1 MKKVLLLLTLLV
13 LALALVAC
21 GGEKNPPVT
30 EPPATEATQAP
41 VVTTAAPVTTA
52 SASTT
57 YTVKF
62 VDAEMFKD
70 ENGEQIVLSELTV
83 RRGKFA
89 RAPRDPAHDGYIFVG
104 WDVEDFSSV
113 TSDMVIT
120 AQYRALDTYT
130 LEFYDDA
137 GTLLSSVKV
146 KEGEAAVEPATP
158 LKEGFLFTGWDKP
171 VGRVD
176 RAWADFEPYK
186 DLADEELAEANM
198 VFKTTAIYEA
208 ADGTIPF
215 VKDITFELK
224 EEKKDGKTVYV
235 PADFDKFSEGYAF
248 TEISPGY
255 AMAGVAADAK
265 FNQVKATTHYAWD
278 GEYVYGYVVIEDP
291 TLLSRGTDYVLG
303 QKDPWE
309 NDVLEYWFTLGAAP
323 TNAFHQRF
331 TVDFY
336 GLRHTA
342 YDGMGD
348 SGSFNSMSKYFDQ
361 MEYKAKVVEKDKTSY
376 IFFKLVAKD
385 ETGAALQ
392 AGSVHYTAYQLD
404 DIRDLNDLTNMYCS
418 TSNHTNY
425 EEGWARYTLGAE
437 K

>member
-30 EPPATEATQAP
+30 EPPATQAP
-41 VVTTAAPVTTA
+41 SVTTAPPAVTTA
-52 SASTT
+52 SAAAT
-57 YTVKF
+57 YSVKF
-62 VDAEMFKD
+62 MDAEMFKD

-89 RAPRDPAHDGYIFVG
+89 RAPRDPAHDGYIFTG
-104 WDVEDFSSV
+104 WDVDDFSSI

-137 GTLLSSVKV
+137 GKLLSTVEV
-146 KEGEAAVEPATP
+146 KEGEAAVEPATV
-158 LKEGFLFTGWDKP
+158 LKPGYIFTGWDKP

-176 RAWADFEPYK
+176 RAWADFDAYK
-186 DLADEELAEANM
+186 DLADEERAETKM
-198 VFKTTAIYEA
+198 VFKTTAVYEE

-215 VKDITFELK
+215 VENVTFELK
-224 EEKKDGKTVYV
+224 EEQKDGKTVYV
-235 PADFDKFSEGYAF
+235 PADFDKFSEGYVYQELAA
-248 TEISPGY
+248 PGY
-255 AMAGVAADAK
+255 AAAGVAADAK

-278 GEYVYGYVVIEDP
+278 GEYVYGYVIIEDP

-303 QKDPWE
+303 QKDPWQ
-309 NDVLEYWFTLGAAP
+309 NDVLEYWFTLGAVP

-361 MEYKAKVVEKDKTSY
+361 MEYKSKVVEKDKTSY

-404 DIRDLNDLTNMYCS
+404 DIRDLNDLTNMYCT

-425 EEGWARYTLGAE
+425 EEGWTAYTLGAKE
-437 K
+437 